1 MVQYVQLSVA
11 VATPHGDYGGQI
23 TADSIKRALITG
35 FAELSTYPAKVVH
48 SIFFKLLNAF
58 EVRATVQS

>member
-23 TADSIKRALITG
+23 TADSIKGALITG

-48 SIFFKLLNAF
+48 SIFLYC
-58 EVRATVQS
+58 